1 MSMYTQR
8 YDLRRC
14 PTVTQSKMKMNM
26 NRLPLTVMVIN
37 LDVS

>member
-8 YDLRRC
+8 YDLGGFF
-14 PTVTQSKMKMNM
+14 PTTESKMKVNM